1 MELLHRHPVMVGGI
15 ASEGFL
21 PGFNFPRLPLS
32 AGIPARRGGGADEY
46 LNRPRFVAI
55 SEFGPGAF
63 IYHEGSVYR
72 VNRVMIPV
80 NQSSDLSVDDPVIT
94 TSAVQCSTCGYL
106 HPARNGASVDR
117 CERCGADLSASKWR
131 FRSLFRMTSVSTR
144 RQDRINSN
152 SEERQ
157 RRGYEI
163 RTAYRWAEVDGRP
176 SVRTATVTDR
186 EGQVVAELGYGPTAT
201 ITRVNVGWARR
212 KDRNQY
218 GFLLDMER
226 GQWVPRPDE
235 DALSDDD
242 PLSGRQKS
250 VVPFVDDRRNVLI
263 FYLWCRKRHPGP

>member
-117 CERCGADLSASKWR
+117 CERCGADLSASQVAVPLAVPHDQR
-131 FRSLFRMTSVSTR
+131 VDTAPGPDQFQFRRTPAEGLRNTHRVPLGRGR
-144 RQDRINSN
+144 RAP
-152 SEERQ
+152 ERAH
-157 RRGYEI
+157 GH
-163 RTAYRWAEVDGRP
+163 
-176 SVRTATVTDR
+176 
-186 EGQVVAELGYGPTAT
+186 
-201 ITRVNVGWARR
+201 
-212 KDRNQY
+212 
-218 GFLLDMER
+218 
-226 GQWVPRPDE
+226 
-235 DALSDDD
+235 
-242 PLSGRQKS
+242 SGR
-250 VVPFVDDRRNVLI
+250 
-263 FYLWCRKRHPGP
+263 

>member
-1 MELLHRHPVMVGGI
+1 VPT
-15 ASEGFL
+15 FQ
-21 PGFNFPRLPLS
+21 
-32 AGIPARRGGGADEY
+32 
-46 LNRPRFVAI
+46 RP
-55 SEFGPGAF
+55 
-63 IYHEGSVYR
+63 
-72 VNRVMIPV
+72 
-80 NQSSDLSVDDPVIT
+80 
-94 TSAVQCSTCGYL
+94 
-106 HPARNGASVDR
+106 
-117 CERCGADLSASKWR
+117 KWR

-176 SVRTATVTDR
+176 SVRTATVADR
-186 EGQVVAELGYGPTAT
+186 AGQVVAEIGYGPTVT
-201 ITRVNVGWARR
+201 ITRVDVGWARR

-226 GQWVPRPDE
+226 GQWVRRPDE
-235 DALSDDD
+235 DSLSDDD
-242 PLSGRQKS
+242 PLSGRQKP